1 MRFFEQPSIYFIMG
15 TENTGGRD
23 PLAVLEQA
31 LDGGIHIFQLREK
44 GSSALRGEELKSFAW
59 NCKNLCGRYGVPF
72 LINDDI
78 ELACEIEADGI
89 HIGQEDAEA
98 SSVRKRVGQNRILGV
113 SVHSVEEARMAVHSG
128 ADYLGMGPVFG
139 TRSKADAKEPAGV
152 IGIQSV
158 RARYPDLPII
168 GIGGI
173 TPENAGKVWSAGANG
188 VAVISAIAQSDDVVR
203 QVERF
208 QASLRAGGME

>member
-1 MRFFEQPSIYFIMG
+1 LKFFDQPAIYFIMG

-31 LDGGIHIFQLREK
+31 LDGGIHMFQLREK

-59 NCKNLCGRYGVPF
+59 NCKNLCRRYDVPF
-72 LINDDI
+72 LINDDV
-78 ELACEIEADGI
+78 ELACEVEADGI

-98 SSVRKRVGQNRILGV
+98 SAVRKRVGQHRMLGV

-139 TRSKADAKEPAGV
+139 TRSKADAKGPAGV
-152 IGIQSV
+152 VGIQTV
-158 RARYPDLPII
+158 KARYPHLPIV

-173 TPENAGKVWSAGANG
+173 TPENAGQVWSAGANG
-188 VAVISAIAQSDDVVR
+188 IAVISAIAQADDVVQ
-203 QVERF
+203 QVGRF
-208 QASLRAGGME
+208 KASLRAGEM